1 MTFAEHLV
9 AEHFRRTG
17 QAGSQPL
24 DGAHQYQISVLRD
37 LLGRLEIVLEDE
49 LVDSPK
55 AERIMRCLLYGAPG
69 RADAELRVLQQEQ
82 MAAALAREPFGAHV
96 FTRADLNQPP
106 W

>member
-24 DGAHQYQISVLRD
+24 DGAHQYQVSVLRD
-37 LLGRLEIVLEDE
+37 LLGRLEIILEDE
-49 LVDSPK
+49 MIDSPK

-69 RADAELRVLQQEQ
+69 RADAELRVQQQERTTEL
-82 MAAALAREPFGAHV
+82 LARRPIGAQ
-96 FTRADLNQPP
+96 TLADLGLPP
-106 W
+106 R